1 MKRICIG
8 FFLFLPCLALAQ
20 NTRDSLIKRTDTVR
34 SLQEVTVNTSIL
46 KQLKQA
52 AGNLTVVDAK
62 PFYRS
67 NITAV
72 QLLKQTAGIKVKQD
86 GGYGS
91 RVEFFV
97 NGSTGKQLKFF
108 LDGMPIDNLG
118 EATSINTIPVELIE
132 RIEIYKG
139 VLPIELGADALGGA
153 INIVS
158 RTERRNYIDASYA
171 FGSFGTHRASLL
183 GRTVLGNKLYMS
195 LQATGGYAKNN
206 YEIDA
211 EVPDQFY
218 TPVLTKVRRFH
229 DRFKNVLLKGEI
241 GLENTSWADHLSL
254 GLNFSALDRQL
265 QNNLTMT
272 QPYGRA
278 FYQENLYS
286 AQLKYRKRLKN
297 GWSLASQ
304 ITLNRSLSNNV
315 DTSGNVYVWD
325 GSVFDRRLKPD
336 EAEMGEAKFLRA
348 TTNLSNH
355 RIQLAW
361 GPNDNFKLAFANTI
375 QYFHRIGKDTLALN
389 ANDGLDYYAQPAT
402 MLKNVSGISIEQALL
417 NQKLIIS
424 TALKNIYAKMK
435 SHELVETAL
444 VPRAQNIN
452 NLGYNLAV
460 TFAVSQRILL
470 KSSYENALRL
480 PDVEE
485 SFGNLMLIRPNAN
498 LRPEKSH
505 NININ
510 ALYTSSN
517 FNVEV
522 AGFNRIISNLIY
534 LQTDTRGAGTSQNI
548 SNAHI
553 SGAELTFSGR
563 LYKQLQFTLNGT
575 YQDIRNKGM
584 INAADDNQRYV
595 DARLPNIPY
604 LLGNLG
610 LTYQIQNF
618 ITKGKSLQFWA
629 NANYTHSYFLYW
641 AGDGDKSLKN
651 IIPTQ
656 FVQNVGVTFAP
667 SERLAFT
674 LESFNVSNQKT
685 YDNFNVQLPGRS
697 FSFKTR
703 FYLTQKQ
710 TN

>member
-1 MKRICIG
+1 MKRICMG
-8 FFLFLPCLALAQ
+8 FLMILPCFALAQ
-20 NTRDSLIKRTDTVR
+20 QKRDSLNKRTDTVR
-34 SLQEVTVNTSIL
+34 SLQEVTVETSIL
-46 KQLKQA
+46 KHLKQSP
-52 AGNLTVVDAK
+52 GNLTVVDAK
-62 PFYRS
+62 PFYQS
-67 NITAV
+67 NLTAV

-108 LDGMPIDNLG
+108 LDGLPIDNLG

-158 RTERRNYIDASYA
+158 RLEKRNYIDASYA

-183 GRTVLGNKLYMS
+183 VRKSFGNKFYMS
-195 LQATGGYAKNN
+195 LQASGGYAKNN
-206 YEIDA
+206 YQIDA
-211 EVPDQFY
+211 EVPNEYY
-218 TPVLTKVRRFH
+218 TPIPTKVRRFH
-229 DRFKNVLLKGEI
+229 DRFKNVLLKAEI
-241 GLENTSWADHLSL
+241 GMDNSSWADHFSL

-272 QPYGRA
+272 QPYGKA

-286 AQLKYRKRLKN
+286 AQVRYRKRLKN
-297 GWSLASQ
+297 GWPLSSQVTFNQSL
-304 ITLNRSLSNNV
+304 TNNV

-325 GSVFDRRLKPD
+325 GNVFDRRLKPD
-336 EAEMGEAKFLRA
+336 EAEMGEAKFLHA

-355 RIQLAW
+355 RMQLAW
-361 GPNDNFKLAFANTI
+361 RPNDNFKLAFANTL

-402 MLKNVSGISIEQALL
+402 MLKNVSGVSVEQAFW
-417 NQKLIIS
+417 NQKLLIS
-424 TALKNIYAKMK
+424 AALKNIYAKMK
-435 SHELVETAL
+435 SHELLETDL
-444 VPRAQNIN
+444 VARAQNIN
-452 NLGYNLAV
+452 NLGYNIAINY
-460 TFAVSQRILL
+460 TVSPKILL
-470 KSSYENALRL
+470 KGSYENALRL

-485 SFGNLMLIRPNAN
+485 AFGNLMLIKPNPN
-498 LRPEKSH
+498 LRSENSH

-510 ALYTSSN
+510 ALYTAPN
-517 FNVEV
+517 FNVELV
-522 AGFNRIISNLIY
+522 GFKKVISNLIY
-534 LQTDTRGAGTSQNI
+534 LQTDTRGAGSSQNI

-553 SGAELTFSGR
+553 SGVELTFSSR
-563 LYKQLQFTLNGT
+563 VYKQLQFRLNGT
-575 YQDIRNKGM
+575 YQDIRNRGM
-584 INAADDNQRYV
+584 INATDDNQRYV
-595 DARLPNIPY
+595 DARIPNIPY

-610 LTYQIQNF
+610 LSYQFPNF
-618 ITKGKSLQFWA
+618 IAKGNSLQFWA
-629 NANYTHSYFLYW
+629 NANYTHRYFLYW
-641 AGDGDKSLKN
+641 TIDGDRSLKN

-656 FVQNVGVTFAP
+656 FIQNVGLTYAP
-667 SERLAFT
+667 SERLELT

-703 FYLTQKQ
+703 FYITQKQ